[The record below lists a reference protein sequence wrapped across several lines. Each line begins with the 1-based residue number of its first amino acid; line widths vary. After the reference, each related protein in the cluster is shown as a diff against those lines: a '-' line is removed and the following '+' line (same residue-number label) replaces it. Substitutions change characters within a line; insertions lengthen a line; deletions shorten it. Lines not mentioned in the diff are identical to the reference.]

1 MAYFMSSLNGMS
13 GGHRNQKETTKSQKL
28 FTVNKT
34 GPVTVKSAQNNTLP
48 MITFLHRY
56 CCESFRGERKQD
68 DLFSSEIIYPYLL

>member
-1 MAYFMSSLNGMS
+1 MSSLNGMS
-13 GGHRNQKETTKSQKL
+13 SGHRNQKETTQSQKL

-68 DLFSSEIIYPYLL
+68 DLFSSEFIYPYLL